1 MGRVR
6 RKGEPLRELPPLA
19 RPQEGRQGGHPPD
32 ELPGVAA
39 HLLRRAAHRL
49 PRRAAQL
56 PLHGGRDQ
64 VLPRPCRRRRARV
77 RPRVHRPR
85 GADRRPRA
93 AREAAPL
100 RGRRLPHLRGELP
113 QPRGLL
119 LVAHARHPAH
129 GRRRGGDLLQLRH
142 DGLSQGDRAPAP
154 LSYALVQGG
163 AEPPRPD
170 EGGHFSLHPAAL
182 PHGREDALVRHS
194 SWAARPC
201 SSRA

>member
-1 MGRVR
+1 MGAVR
-6 RKGEPLRELPPLA
+6 REGEPLRELPPLA
-19 RPQEGRQGGHPPD
+19 RTQEGRQGRYPSD

-39 HLLRRAAHRL
+39 HLLRRAAYGMS
-49 PRRAAQL
+49 RRAAQL
-56 PLHGGRDQ
+56 PLHGRRDQ
-64 VLPRPCRRRRARV
+64 VLPGARRRGRARV
-77 RPRVHRPR
+77 RPGVHRPR

-119 LVAHARHPAH
+119 LVAPARRRAH

-142 DGLSQGDRAPAP
+142 DGLPEGDRAPAP
-154 LSYALVQGG
+154 LPHALVQGG

-170 EGGHFSLHPAAL
+170 EGGHLPTTRARRCTGSAA
-182 PHGREDALVRHS
+182 S